1 MSANTSVQSL
11 KDKFET
17 LDVPLYKLREWF
29 STKHQVF
36 FDCDSEDKVSC
47 LEKLLKQKDFEA
59 FTIFFVA
66 KDPSGVFKFMD
77 ASFRNIGN
85 EALEHFINRF
95 HKQLE
100 SMTIMSVQTVGLKY
114 VECIGHSYLDP
125 ESGA

>member
-1 MSANTSVQSL
+1 MSANTYVQSL

-17 LDVPLYKLREWF
+17 LDIPLYKLRAWF

-36 FDCDSEDKVSC
+36 FDCESEDKVSC
-47 LEKLLKQKDFEA
+47 FEKLLKQKDFEA
-59 FTIFFVA
+59 FTIFFVV

-85 EALEHFINRF
+85 ETLEHFINRF

-114 VECIGHSYLDP
+114 VQCIGHSYLDL